1 MTIRV
6 TGISSIGT
14 VCTENYLIFHDD
26 PVTAF
31 QDALRYA
38 DDEYSCLYHPETL
51 KPIPHSEYK
60 EFETI
65 IGLDLIDDR
74 F

>member
-6 TGISSIGT
+6 TCISSIGT

-31 QDALRYA
+31 RDALRYA
-38 DDEYSCLYHPETL
+38 DDEYSCLYHPETH